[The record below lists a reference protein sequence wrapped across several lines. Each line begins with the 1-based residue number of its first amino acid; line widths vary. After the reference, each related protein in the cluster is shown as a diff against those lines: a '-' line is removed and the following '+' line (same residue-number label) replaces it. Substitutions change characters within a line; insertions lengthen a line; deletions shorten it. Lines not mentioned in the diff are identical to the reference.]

1 MKKIKLTAIILVAVS
16 MLFPACT
23 NIFDPDDK
31 PKDKDPVTIFAEDFG
46 TTAVQDG
53 TQWPALAA
61 YTGFNKTGL
70 GKDSVSYSSEVGLVT
85 LRTNSPSQGY
95 NGASGSVNAMM
106 ASGGATLLVNNIAV
120 CGAKNLVLTFGS
132 NQTDAN
138 LKVAYKINGTSQ
150 WVELT
155 YSKDTENW
163 GLVDSVKFTLADNA
177 KTIKL
182 RFTAAVTQF
191 GTRVDD
197 IKIITKDATTAPVYE
212 MEGNTTQPTGNDP
225 APVVALNENF
235 ESFTTGTG
243 DAYFS
248 TQTDNKGWFGFK
260 TKGTLEADLR
270 TFNSNKYVQFSAH
283 RTAITTATEQEFWLL
298 SPRLDLSAATS
309 KQLSFSTSAGFF
321 NASTVFEVYI
331 IDGNTPTATK
341 TKLEGWR
348 MPVAADLSGSYTP
361 FIPSG
366 TIDLSAYTGVK
377 RIGFYY
383 KGTSGSGNSTTY
395 QLDNFIF
402 GDIPTLT
409 VTPASLSFAHGGE
422 AKTFTVSGNRTW
434 NAVSSDPTNFAVA
447 VSGTTVTVTAAANT
461 TGSSRTATVTVT
473 ATDNSVTQT
482 VSLSQAAQTAS
493 GTNIVANGDFSAA
506 WTSGVPTGWTVD
518 LPANITIAQG
528 KDTLVIN
535 NPTATTKLFQEIP
548 VEAGA
553 SYNLEFTYASTHAR
567 FRIWSGFRSASGGSV
582 TFLTSDAT
590 TDDLRTKNLYFPVAT
605 APARMNYTFTVP
617 AGQSIFLLEFRYYS
631 QASSTFKLTGVKLVK
646 Q

>member
-1 MKKIKLTAIILVAVS
+1 MKKNHLLAGLLALVSV
-16 MLFPACT
+16 LFPACT
-23 NIFDPDDK
+23 NIFDPDK
-31 PKDKDPVTIFAEDFG
+31 PGDKDPVTIFAEDFG

-53 TQWPALAA
+53 TMWPALAT
-61 YTGFNKTGL
+61 YTGFNKSGL
-70 GKDSVSYSSEVGLVT
+70 GKDSVTYSSEGGLVT

-95 NGASGSVNAMM
+95 DGATGSVNAMM
-106 ASGGATLLVNNIAV
+106 AAGGATLLVNNIAV

-132 NQTDAN
+132 NQTDSI
-138 LKVAYKINGTSQ
+138 LKVSYKVNGTSQ
-150 WVELT
+150 WVALSYT
-155 YSKDTENW
+155 KDTENW
-163 GLVDSVKFTLADNA
+163 GFVDSVKFTLPENA
-177 KTIKL
+177 NTIKL
-182 RFTAAVTQF
+182 RFAAAATQY

-197 IKIITKDATTAPVYE
+197 IKITTKDVTTAPVYD
-212 MEGNTTQPTGNDP
+212 MEGGSTTPTGNDP

-243 DAYFS
+243 DAYFG
-248 TQTDNKGWFGFK
+248 TQPDNKGWFGFK
-260 TKGTLEADLR
+260 IQGTLEADLR

-283 RTAITTATEQEFWLL
+283 RTAITTSTEQEFWLL

-309 KQLSFSTSAGFF
+309 KQLSFSTAAGFF
-321 NASTVFEVYI
+321 NASTVFEVYV
-331 IDGNTPTATK
+331 IDGNTPTSPK

-348 MPVAADLSGSYTP
+348 IPVAADLSGSYTP

-366 TIDLSAYTGVK
+366 IINLSSYTGVK

-402 GDIPTLT
+402 GDVPTLT
-409 VTPASLSFAHGGE
+409 VTPSSLSFAHGGE
-422 AKTFTVSGNRTW
+422 AKTFTVSGNRSW

-447 VSGTTVTVTAAANT
+447 VAGTTVTVTAAANT
-461 TGSSRTATVTVT
+461 TGASRTATVTVT

-493 GTNIVANGDFSAA
+493 GVNIVANGDFSAA
-506 WTSGVPTGWTVD
+506 WTSGVPTGWSVD
-518 LPANITIAQG
+518 VPGNITISQG
-528 KDTLVIN
+528 KDTIIIN
-535 NPTATTKLFQEIP
+535 NPTGTTKFFQEIP

-553 SYNLEFTYASTHAR
+553 SYSLEFTYASTHAR
-567 FRIWSGFRSASGGSV
+567 FRIWSGFRSASGGST
-582 TFLTSDAT
+582 TFLTSDAA
-590 TDDLRTKNLYFPVAT
+590 TDALRTNNLYFPIAAT
-605 APARMNYTFTVP
+605 PTQKNYTFTVP

-631 QASSTFKLTGVKLVK
+631 QASSVFKLTGVKLIK